1 MIDAARR
8 AVAVPGGAAVA
19 LAVLALALR
28 PVGWVAPAVTVAAG
42 LAALAVP
49 IEAEPRSGSRLETFA
64 LGVVVLATTTA
75 ILPAAPPLPISA
87 VGVGTTIA
95 AAVAEEAV
103 FRRALYDR
111 LRRWGAFVAVAG
123 AAVAFALVHVPAY
136 GWAVVPVDLGAGI
149 LFGWQ
154 RWATGSWAV
163 PAATHVV
170 ANLLAVAW

>member
-8 AVAVPGGAAVA
+8 AVALPGGAAVA
-19 LAVLALALR
+19 LAVAALALR
-28 PVGWVAPAVTVAAG
+28 PAGWLAPAVTVAAG

-49 IEAEPRSGSRLETFA
+49 IEAEPRSGSRLAAFA
-64 LGVVVLATTTA
+64 LGVAVLAGATA
-75 ILPAAPPLPISA
+75 LLPPAAVLPVTA
-87 VGVGTTIA
+87 LGVVASVA

-111 LRRWGAFVAVAG
+111 LRRWGPFVAVAG

-136 GWAVVPVDLGAGI
+136 GWAAVPIDLGAGI

>member
-8 AVAVPGGAAVA
+8 AVALPGAAAVA
-19 LAVLALALR
+19 LALVALALR
-28 PVGWVAPAVTVAAG
+28 PAGWLAPAVTVAAG
-42 LAALAVP
+42 LAALTVP
-49 IEAEPRSGSRLETFA
+49 IRAERDQGGRVAGFA
-64 LGVVVLATTTA
+64 LGVVVLAGTTA
-75 ILPAAPPLPISA
+75 LLPPAVVLPVTALGVAAS
-87 VGVGTTIA
+87 VA

-111 LRRWGAFVAVAG
+111 LRRWGPFLAVAG

-136 GWAVVPVDLGAGI
+136 GWAAVPVDLGAGV

-170 ANLLAVAW
+170 ANLMAVAW

>member
-8 AVAVPGGAAVA
+8 AVALPGGAAVA
-19 LAVLALALR
+19 LAVVALALR
-28 PVGWVAPAVTVAAG
+28 PAGWVTPAVTVAAG
-42 LAALAVP
+42 LAALTVP
-49 IEAEPRSGSRLETFA
+49 VRAERDQGGRVPVFA
-64 LGVVVLATTTA
+64 LGVAVLAGTTA
-75 ILPAAPPLPISA
+75 LLPATAALPVTA
-87 VGVGTTIA
+87 LGVTASVA

-111 LRRWGAFVAVAG
+111 LRRWGTFAAVAG
-123 AAVAFALVHVPAY
+123 AAAAFALVHVPAY
-136 GWAVVPVDLGAGI
+136 GSAAVPVDLGAGI